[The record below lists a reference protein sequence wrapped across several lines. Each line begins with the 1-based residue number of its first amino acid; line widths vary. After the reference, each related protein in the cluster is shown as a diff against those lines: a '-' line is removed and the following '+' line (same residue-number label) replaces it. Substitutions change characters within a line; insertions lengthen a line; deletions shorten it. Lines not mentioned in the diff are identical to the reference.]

1 MIIKTASPSQLLDD
15 SDSSKN
21 IHRMSSRSLTFKKS
35 NDEKDKDAVSESWTL
50 KNARLLKETDYKI
63 ISNNF
68 RHMLRKE
75 KYKLFDIDLDDNG
88 AIIPKQ
94 NKELRPKN
102 KNERQSSPRPSEIL
116 RMLPLRDKKRLANFG
131 KITPRPDT
139 VENKYIKNCSKYSVV
154 PSKSLLLA
162 NKQSATKYISNG
174 KGITSVGLQNML
186 PLLRSYEN
194 LKVINLSENPIGFQG
209 ARILM
214 SAMSKP
220 MSNSLEELVLNSCK
234 LSNKGGE
241 EILLFLDN
249 RKISTHVKKL
259 HLRHNMLSDKF
270 ARKFKEVLAED
281 NNGKFT
287 DIDLSDNGITGTG
300 GIAIG
305 KGILEGSQTHI
316 LSFKISWNRLK
327 NVGAG
332 AIAKAFVDLG
342 GSAISVVD
350 FSHNN
355 IIDDEIHVL
364 SIANLILQPKMEH
377 YNCSNNRLGPIYAKL
392 LRENMSISKCEA
404 KEVDVGFNPLG
415 TFETAHI
422 IENMKNNKIRKLK
435 LENTCDVYK
444 GGDEDIQY
452 VFELSERVARAKNVL
467 FMIKSRRKV
476 KVNIEIEFPKRK
488 RVQRSK
494 LINSMMGWMNK
505 KRKHKGITKWSGG
518 TKNLVNHGEDW
529 HSLHVGDES
538 EDEEDE
544 GSKLRGDE
552 NHSVFHDRI
561 ANCDSHSYWDS
572 QQVNGMAFEE
582 DWCVLDHTKIVK
594 PRMSKADEREI
605 HDTLK
610 ENFIL
615 LREIFMFYAATG
627 NKRMKREIQVTM
639 NGMRDFVNDCHIPH
653 NKYTLHDV
661 DMTFLAAAMDNKT
674 TNKEFVAEQKK
685 IYYHSNVEHV
695 TGTDDHHKDI
705 MRVVQHHKMQME
717 VFEEHVSDH
726 ADHHEKAVEEL
737 RRKQKLNHA
746 KSIIKKSEGKQSI
759 GAQTLTRTEFLEY
772 ILRLAMDCYYRTKMV
787 DSPVAAVHKLL
798 DNNIIPYAFVDITD
812 YDKSMFYDRNRFRD
826 EKLYF
831 QEVDEVFRKYYM
843 ELQAL
848 YGYYSLGEH
857 FAFEGKLADAEEM
870 DMIEFYQLIKTLEKY
885 PAWNLIRMRDVK
897 LAYTFSQMASV
908 KDPDSLGVNSDFV
921 EFLEGIARLAD
932 MTYGR
937 GLTGSMQVPLSHKI
951 EKLVSQLLQSHSH
964 IIKKFKRRMIKG
976 TQDKVAAVNAGNV
989 GWQKEQRSKMV
1000 DQLLKWK
1007 TKIMPG
1013 DENKNDEDN

>member
-1 MIIKTASPSQLLDD
+1 MSNRPFNFENPKDD
-15 SDSSKN
+15 K
-21 IHRMSSRSLTFKKS
+21 
-35 NDEKDKDAVSESWTL
+35 EKVAESESWTL
-50 KNARLLKETDYKI
+50 KNARLLKESEYKL

-68 RHMLRKE
+68 RRMLRKE
-75 KYKLFDIDLDDNG
+75 KYKLFDINLDDDGN
-88 AIIPKQ
+88 IIPKQ
-94 NKELRPKN
+94 YKEKKPENSNKVPI
-102 KNERQSSPRPSEIL
+102 SPRPSEIL

-139 VENKYIKNCSKYSVV
+139 IENKYIKNCNKYSVV

-162 NKQSATKYISNG
+162 NKQNATKYISNG
-174 KGITSVGLQNML
+174 KGITSVALQNML
-186 PLLRSYEN
+186 PLLRSYEK
-194 LKVINLSENPIGFQG
+194 LKVINLSDNPIGFQG
-209 ARILM
+209 ARILV
-214 SAMSKP
+214 SALDKRISK
-220 MSNSLEELVLNSCK
+220 SLEELVLNKCK

-241 EILLFLDN
+241 EILFFLDS
-249 RKISTHVKKL
+249 RKISTQVKKL

-270 ARKFKEVLAED
+270 AYKFKEVLTED

-287 DIDLSDNGITGTG
+287 DIDLSENDVTEMG
-300 GIAIG
+300 GVAIG
-305 KGILEGSQTHI
+305 KGILEGNQRKI
-316 LSFKISWNRLK
+316 MSFKMSWNRLK
-327 NVGAG
+327 NIGAG
-332 AIAKAFVDLG
+332 AIAKAFIDLG
-342 GSAISVVD
+342 ESAISTID

-355 IIDDEIHVL
+355 IVDDKAHVL
-364 SIANLILQPKMEH
+364 PIANLILQPKMNY
-377 YNCSNNRLGPIYAKL
+377 YNYSNNKLGPIYAKL
-392 LRENMSISKCEA
+392 LRENMSTSKCEA
-404 KEVDVGFNPLG
+404 KQVDVGFNPLG

-422 IENMKNNKIRKLK
+422 IENMKHNKVRHLK
-435 LENTCDVYK
+435 LENTCDAYT

-538 EDEEDE
+538 EGEDDEETNV
-544 GSKLRGDE
+544 RGDE

-594 PRMSKADEREI
+594 PRMSKADERAI

-639 NGMRDFVNDCHIPH
+639 NGMRDFVNDCHIP
-653 NKYTLHDV
+653 NDKYTLHDV

-685 IYYHSNVEHV
+685 EYYHSNVEHV
-695 TGTDDHHKDI
+695 TGTDDHHKNI

-726 ADHHEKAVEEL
+726 SDHHEKAVEEL

-746 KSIIKKSEGKQSI
+746 KSTIKKSAGKQSI
-759 GAQTLTRTEFLEY
+759 GAQTLTRTEFLEF
-772 ILRLAMDCYYRTKMV
+772 ILRLAMDCYFRTKIV
-787 DSPVAAVHKLL
+787 DSPLAAVNKLL
-798 DNNIIPYAFVDITD
+798 DSNIIPYAFVDITD

-843 ELQAL
+843 ELQAI

-870 DMIEFYQLIKTLEKY
+870 DMIEFYQFIKTLEKF
-885 PAWNLIRMRDVK
+885 PAWSLIRMRDIK

-951 EKLVSQLLQSHSH
+951 EKLLSQLLQSHNH
-964 IIKKFKRRMIKG
+964 IIKKFKMRMIKD
-976 TQDKVAAVNAGNV
+976 THDKVAAVNAGNV
-989 GWQKEQRSKMV
+989 GWQKEERSKMV

-1007 TKIMPG
+1007 TKVAPG
-1013 DENKNDEDN
+1013 AENNSKEDI